1 MTEDQMRKLL
11 SDRTEL
17 IRRLGAKVEALE
29 RQVER
34 LKQHWAAWAVCGE
47 ERRDAEEDPRTD

>member
-1 MTEDQMRKLL
+1 MQDMRKLL
-11 SDRTEL
+11 SDKTEL
-17 IRRLGAKVEALE
+17 IRRLEAKVEALE

-34 LKQHWAAWAVCGE
+34 FKQHWAAWAVCGE